1 MRAVELWSYRKAL
14 CVNAVTHGV
23 RQDLIVKKSVPPD
36 KILFLPNGADTV
48 RFQPRPP
55 DHALKAK
62 LGLVGKKII
71 LWAGTLGFA
80 HGLENVLHAAKLLE
94 AVSHIHFLF
103 VGDGS
108 AKSALVRLRDDMRLT
123 NVTFR
128 DSVSLDQLPPY
139 FSIAEAGLSSLI
151 DIPVY
156 DGARP
161 SKFFP
166 VLASGKPL
174 IFVGK
179 GEAARLVLEAKAGV
193 VVPSGNPAELAR
205 VLLELTQ
212 DEQLLQEYGQNGR
225 RYVETHLQWSNVI
238 AAWLRQLP
246 GIHRQGVATDKSN
259 SDNNTSASIL

>member
-1 MRAVELWSYRKAL
+1 
-14 CVNAVTHGV
+14 
-23 RQDLIVKKSVPPD
+23 
-36 KILFLPNGADTV
+36 
-48 RFQPRPP
+48 
-55 DHALKAK
+55 
-62 LGLVGKKII
+62 
-71 LWAGTLGFA
+71 
-80 HGLENVLHAAKLLE
+80 LLE

-205 VLLELTQ
+205 VVLELTQ

-246 GIHRQGVATDKSN
+246 VIHRQGVATDKSN
-259 SDNNTSASIL
+259 LDNNTSASIL